1 MGKRTRARRTQSRQA
16 KEICQ
21 QITDLILDYLTGELH
36 PDTAAEFEEHLGI
49 CQDCVAFMNTYKKT
63 VEVTRSLP
71 CEDIPPEMEKRV
83 RRFLEEKI
91 KGGPRRR

>member
-1 MGKRTRARRTQSRQA
+1 MAKHTRTPRLRSKKG

-49 CQDCVAFMNTYKKT
+49 CPDCVAFMNTYKKT

-71 CEDIPPEMEKRV
+71 CGDIPAEMERRV
-83 RRFLEEKI
+83 RRFLQEKT
-91 KGGPRRR
+91 KGAPRKR

>member
-1 MGKRTRARRTQSRQA
+1 MAKHTRTPRLRSKKG

-21 QITDLILDYLTGELH
+21 QITDLILDYITGELH
-36 PDTAAEFEEHLGI
+36 PDTASELEKHLHI
-49 CQDCVAFMNTYKKT
+49 CPDCVAFMNTYKKT

-83 RRFLEEKI
+83 SRFLQKKM
-91 KGGPRRR
+91 KGVPRKR